1 MSTLLNLICE
11 SRVYT
16 SPVTTLVLENIVHNR
31 YLPLVVK
38 DFDDHWIIEFL
49 TLYGYCVQK
58 SSFIVLESSKFII
71 VTPKIVRDII
81 RYKELLLPLN
91 CQSLTERNDYIILLL
106 RFVLR
111 DNAFTKLFGVPLV
124 PVNCIYF
131 SAFGIQHYYLAL
143 PSDLQFF
150 PTIGFDVLITEELPD
165 DIKSI
170 FESDNFQSANK
181 IKKLDLD
188 SFNCLFRHELSHAP
202 IRNWDPDTTT
212 TFLNRRWLENLWKR
226 ISQFV
231 TQDLKLLRNYP
242 LIPIITTTTNNYY
255 HIYDLIPIKNEL
267 PILRFPKRKDGIMNV
282 LKKLGVLFTEEFRI
296 DTMKKFIWDWNLL
309 MIIKAIEKSRYI
321 NKTSMNSLFQPICN
335 KEKDQLREYIVTNLS
350 EIYQKDQFIDE
361 NIKDILCQLPIWPTY
376 SADGSY
382 IAAYCGWLVPHGL
395 PYFQANLLSSKTN
408 HINYKKPDEKN
419 LLKILN
425 VVESNYTQYLFSI
438 FKNLDFVRPDDPD
451 YLEFIKEFLRL
462 PTLLHPSWLCEYR
475 FIPNNTKTELRFARE
490 LYDDRILLFTTVF
503 AGSDVLIA
511 PKLRCGWLSN
521 VLVSL
526 GFNDKVD
533 DEIFIRLAFEIE
545 NLYNLPSPLIYS
557 IMLEY

>member
-1 MSTLLNLICE
+1 MPFSLG
-11 SRVYT
+11 
-16 SPVTTLVLENIVHNR
+16 

-58 SSFIVLESSKFII
+58 SSSIVLESSKFII

-91 CQSLTERNDYIILLL
+91 YQSLTERNDYIILLL

-111 DNAFTKLFGVPLV
+111 DNAFTELFGVPLV

-131 SAFGIQHYYLAL
+131 SAFGIRHYYLAL

-150 PTIGFDVLITEELPD
+150 PTVGCDVLITEELPD

-188 SFNCLFRHELSHAP
+188 GFNCLFRHELSHAP

-212 TFLNRRWLENLWKR
+212 TFLNRRWLENLWER

-242 LIPIITTTTNNYY
+242 LIPIITTTTNNYH

-309 MIIKAIEKSRYI
+309 MIIKAIEKSRYT

-335 KEKDQLREYIVTNLS
+335 EEKDQLREYIVTNLS

-361 NIKDILCQLPIWPTY
+361 NIKDILRQLPIWPTY

-395 PYFQANLLSSKTN
+395 PYFQANLSK
-408 HINYKKPDEKN
+408 
-419 LLKILN
+419 
-425 VVESNYTQYLFSI
+425 
-438 FKNLDFVRPDDPD
+438 
-451 YLEFIKEFLRL
+451 FLRL

-475 FIPNNTKTELRFARE
+475 FIPNNTKTDLRLAKE

-503 AGSDVLIA
+503 AGSDVFIA
-511 PKLRCGWLSN
+511 PELRCGWLSN

-526 GFNDKVD
+526 GFNDKN
-533 DEIFIRLAFEIE
+533 ILKSINFI
-545 NLYNLPSPLIYS
+545 PSKPVNDPY
-557 IMLEY
+557 LETAKFKTSKLCSFNSLLLLKHMKLCWTQ